1 MRQLLR
7 TLVIVVLT
15 AAVTTAAPKPRVS
28 TALADDLS
36 FRNEIQRAIDRG
48 LAWLQTNQNTNG
60 YWSTADTPA
69 VTALALMAFKGEPG
83 GRYDAN
89 EPAWLNRGYQYLL
102 DSARPDGAIYRTN
115 LPNYN
120 TAISLLALVTAQN
133 PEYERVILKAR
144 QFLIGLQSDFGEK
157 GKIDDPLDGGV
168 GYGSRYPHSDMSN
181 TMQALEALYY
191 SRHLARDAALADA
204 RDLNWEAVIQ
214 FIQNCQNLPDRNK
227 LAWVSDSAK
236 DRGGFVYYPGHSMAG
251 GETNS
256 ATGRVALRS
265 YASISYAG
273 LLSYIYA
280 QLKRDDPR
288 VLAVYDWLRK
298 NYTLEENPGMG
309 AQGKF
314 YYYHTMA
321 KALTTHGVDEIEL
334 ANGQKVNWRKDLAM
348 KLLNEQGRDGS
359 WINEEHARWWEK
371 DPALVTSYAVLA
383 LEMIYRGIHPAAR

>member
-1 MRQLLR
+1 MRLLR
-7 TLVIVVLT
+7 SFVLVFAIV
-15 AAVTTAAPKPRVS
+15 AAHGAQKPAVS
-28 TALADDLS
+28 PALADDLS

-48 LAWLQTNQNTNG
+48 LDWLEKNQNTNG
-60 YWSTADTPA
+60 YWSTPDAPA
-69 VTALALMAFKGEPG
+69 VTALALMAFKGDPR
-83 GRYDAN
+83 GRYDTN
-89 EPAWLNRGYQYLL
+89 EPPVLKRGYQYLL
-102 DSARPDGAIYRTN
+102 DSVRPDGGIHRSN

-120 TAISLLALVTAQN
+120 TAISLLALVTADKR
-133 PEYERVILKAR
+133 EYEPVIRKAR
-144 QFLIGLQSDFGEK
+144 QFLISLQSDFGEK

-191 SRHLARDAALADA
+191 SRHLAADSSLADA
-204 RDLNWEAVIQ
+204 RELNWEAVIQ
-214 FIQNCQNLPDRNK
+214 FIQNCQNLPARNK
-227 LAWVSDSAK
+227 QAWVSDNPK
-236 DRGGFVYYPGHSMAG
+236 DHGGFVYYPGHSMAG

-298 NYTLEENPGMG
+298 NYTLDENPGMG

-314 YYYHTMA
+314 YYFHTMA
-321 KALTTHGVDEIEL
+321 KALTAFGVEQFEL

-348 KLLNEQGRDGS
+348 KLINLQGKDGS
-359 WINEEHARWWEK
+359 WINEDHARWWEK
-371 DPALVTSYAVLA
+371 DPALVTPYAVLA